1 MYAPVCIL
9 DHPFWSYQMLKY
21 LSLLSFFEGK
31 LRLFTSIVRTQPL
44 SVRHSHYL
52 NEFSFFFFFPTFL
65 EKNQDLLLGSKLI
78 VSHWKKY
85 CAPAWDNSK
94 ESKQAKH
101 LDTHINARLYKPTT
115 WSHLSTAFGFDHA
128 ASKAV
133 QKKKKIAVFEKKK
146 KKQK

>member
-1 MYAPVCIL
+1 MHLCAFLITLFEVIRCWNICL
-9 DHPFWSYQMLKY
+9 CFLFLRGSWDC
-21 LSLLSFFEGK
+21 SL
-31 LRLFTSIVRTQPL
+31 PL
-44 SVRHSHYL
+44 SEHSHCQL
-52 NEFSFFFFFPTFL
+52 DTAITWMNFPFFFFSPTFL